1 MNPFY
6 CFLILIVGLTSFMC
20 YHFLLNGKLARK
32 KIISLSFVFFSII
45 SVPLSSSA
53 SHVAGA
59 EITYRWISGNT
70 FEISLTLYRDCQGVN
85 AGGFDFISIRS
96 ASCAANLTLRVD
108 TIPGTGHEIPLACPG
123 ATTCSGGTNPGIQKY
138 EYKGTITLPSQC
150 TDWVFSYRLCCR
162 NCQITTLQYASCAAI
177 PYLYVESRLNN
188 VAAPS
193 NSSPTFSNLPVSF
206 ICVGQPFNYNHG
218 AVDPNGDS
226 LVYSFITPRDN
237 AGTNVTFAAGHSV
250 TQPLL
255 STPPMTMNSQFGD
268 IFINPT
274 LQEVGVMAVLV
285 KEYRNGVLIGS
296 VVRDMQAW
304 VRPCT
309 NIYPTASGVNGTT
322 NFNIGVCAGST
333 LNFTINSGD
342 VDPGDVTTM
351 FWNFNIPGATL
362 TFSGSPYQ
370 VGTFSWTPTLAD
382 VSTQPYTFI
391 VTVHDNHCPINGSQ
405 AYSYSILVENVSATA
420 ASTNVLCDGVASGTA
435 TATLS
440 GGLGP
445 YTFSWSP
452 GGATTQ
458 SVTGLSEGNYTCHV
472 TDASGCSD
480 NATATVI
487 APPPI
492 VMSIPSSSDVS
503 CYGGNDGS
511 ATATVSGGTSPY
523 LYSWSPSG
531 GTAAVASGLVA
542 GNYTVTVTDAHNCT
556 HTASVSILQPP
567 VFAANIPV
575 HTNVSCFGGSNGSA
589 TATITGGTG
598 PFTYQW
604 TPGGA
609 TTASISGL
617 DAGNYSVTIV
627 DANGCTASATIPVVQ
642 PADLNSSTISTD
654 AICNATNGSASCS
667 VTGGVGPYTYAWSPG
682 AATTSSI
689 SGLTAGAYTVMVTDA
704 HGCTV
709 SAAAGVNNFGAP
721 SVSLTSLSPVTCFG
735 GNNGS
740 ASVFATGG
748 VAPLSYSW
756 SPSGGTTTSASSLA
770 AGNYTV
776 TIVDNN
782 NCSTTIPIVIAEP
795 DQLQVNTS
803 FTSPVCFG
811 NTNGSAAVSVTG
823 GAGSYT
829 FFWSPGGFTT
839 SSVPNLAAGNYTVT
853 ITDVNN
859 CSQNFPLAIS
869 QPAAL
874 TATIIS
880 QTNISCF
887 GNSNGSA
894 VVDAGGGT
902 SPYDYAWS
910 PSGGAASAAAGLA
923 AGNYTVTI
931 TDANNCVQTAPVT
944 ITQPPVFTAVPAV
957 ANVLCNGGTG
967 SATITLGGG
976 TLPYTY
982 AWSSG
987 SSSSI
992 ASGLGAGSYT
1002 VAVNDANNCSLS
1014 ATVIITEPAVLI
1026 SSIPVSAVVFC
1037 FGGNNGTAVSAVT
1050 GGTGPY
1056 TYQWSPTGGTSASA
1070 SGLVSG
1076 NYTVTITDAHNC
1088 VDVSTVFIPQPPLLS
1103 ATIPV
1108 STNILCFGGIA
1119 GSAIASV
1126 SGGTAPYNYLWSPS
1140 GGTIDSALNL
1150 VAGNYSVT
1158 ITDALGCTTSQTVAI
1173 TQPAL
1178 LAVSPSVVS
1187 ATCSNANGSVS
1198 TIVNGGTLPY
1208 NYLWSPGGQTTT
1220 SISAL
1225 AAGPYSVTVTD
1236 ANGCSSVV
1244 STPVSNLGAPTASLT
1259 SSANVTCF
1267 GGNDGSASIS
1277 VSGGTAPLT
1286 YTWSPTGGTST
1297 AASGLTAGNYFVTVL
1312 DGNNCST
1319 TVPVTITEPTQ
1330 ILANPS
1336 FNGTVC
1342 FGDNNGSASVSVSGG
1357 SNPYTYQWSPTGGT
1371 SSSASGLASG
1381 NYSVT
1386 IMDNHGCTD
1395 VSTVFIPQPTAL
1407 IASIPVST
1415 NVLCFGGNNGAATAS
1430 ASGGTGSYTYLW
1442 SPSGV
1447 NTDTIS
1453 GLTAGNYSVSI
1464 TDESGCVT
1472 SIAVTIIEPPVL
1484 GVSTTIISST
1494 CNYANGGASAIVNG
1508 GTPPYNYQWS
1518 PGGATTA
1525 SISNISAGTYS
1536 VTVTDGNGC
1545 SSVVNASVTNIG
1557 APTVNV
1563 SGLANVSCF
1572 GGNNGSASVSVSGGT
1587 PPLSYSWSPAGG
1599 TTTTATGLTAGN
1611 YTLTIIDG
1619 NNCPTAVPVVI
1630 NESSQLQAN
1639 TAFISPVCFGDNNGS
1654 ASVSVS
1660 GGTASYTYVWSPGGF
1675 VTASVINIAAGTY
1688 DITVTDANNCSL
1700 TSTIS
1705 ISQPT
1710 DLTANI
1716 SSHTDVSCF
1725 GNSNGSAAVNAGGG
1739 TSPYNYSWS
1748 PSGGTA
1754 AAAAGLAA
1762 GNYTVTITDAHNC
1775 IETAPVTIAQPPVL
1789 NAVPGATDVSCFG
1802 GTNGT
1807 ASIGVTGGTTPYTYS
1822 WTSGGSTAVASGL
1835 AAGSYTVSVSDANNC
1850 TQSATILIS
1859 QPPVLLSSIPAST
1872 SVSCFGG
1879 NNGTAASSVTGGT
1892 GPYTYAWTPTGGT
1905 SINATGLVS
1914 GNYSVTITDA
1924 HNCTTASTVFIPQ
1937 PAVLNASIP
1946 ASTNVLCFGGNDG
1959 SATANASGGTAPYNY
1974 VWSPLGGTT
1983 NSASGLV
1990 AGNYSVAITDAAGCT
2005 STAPVA
2011 ITQPTLLNVVTNT
2024 VSALCNFS
2032 NGSASTVV
2040 NGGTPPYTYLW
2051 APGGATTT
2059 SISAIPAGAYS
2070 VTVTDGTGCSSLVN
2084 VPVTNVG
2091 APTAI
2096 VNSLV
2101 NVSCFGGTDGAATV
2115 SLSGG
2120 TPPFTYAWSPTG
2132 GTLLSASGLSSGNY
2146 TLLVTDGN
2154 NCITSVPAIINQP
2167 SLLIAGVPVAT
2178 TVSCYGGNNGSAQ
2191 AAVSG
2196 GTSPYQY
2203 AWSPSGGIASSAT
2216 GLTAGNYNV
2225 SVTDAH
2231 GCSIS
2236 ANTNIVQPDSMV
2248 LNATSTPATCF
2259 ATSTGNASIVVGSGG
2274 TSPYSYNWSPV
2285 GGTTTS
2291 ATNLAAGNYTIT
2303 VNDGNGCVQ
2312 SQSVLVNQPT
2322 QVVINTSST
2331 NVLCFGDSN
2340 GSAVV
2345 TGSGGTPPYS
2355 YAWTSLGT
2363 GDSTLTNLSTGI
2375 YSVAITDHNGCHDSS
2390 HVTIGE
2396 PTPLSLVVNGTTMI
2410 CFGQNTVIT
2419 ATVTG
2424 GVGNYSYA
2432 WSNGITSASQTVSP
2446 PVATTYSVLVADSN
2460 GCSVPAQSVNITVNP
2475 PLLSQAI
2482 GANPIC
2488 EGDTTTIS
2496 SSASGG
2502 NGGPYHYTWNTGSS
2516 GQSTQVWPAVT
2527 TTYTVTVS
2535 DDCETPSTAT
2545 TTVFVNPAPVI
2556 NFTPNPVTGCE
2567 PVNAHFFDGTVTS
2580 PGSHY
2585 FWDLGDGSFSDLQ
2598 NPSHLYPHAGSYA
2611 VSLSVKSH
2619 EGCKNSLVV
2628 PDAVIVYPL
2637 PVALFNTDPEVTSIF
2652 NPVITF
2658 TDHSTGGDLWEW
2670 DLGDNSGTYSLQT
2683 ITHNY
2688 TDTGTYNIRLIT
2700 TTDKGC
2706 KDTTFGR
2713 ITIEAEFAIYI
2724 PNAFTPDGDG
2734 TNDNFIPLGIGI
2746 RHFDMY
2752 IFNRW
2757 GTNIFH
2763 STSMSQPWDGTV
2775 QGSSEP
2781 CQNDVY
2787 VYKIYVGDVK
2797 EKRHEYTGHVTL
2809 VR

>member
-1 MNPFY
+1 MSTFY
-6 CFLILIVGLTSFMC
+6 CFLILIAALTIVTR
-20 YHFLLNGKLARK
+20 YGFLSNRKRARK
-32 KIISLSFVFFSII
+32 KIISLSFVFFSIV
-45 SVPLSSSA
+45 SVPFTASA

-70 FEISLTLYRDCQGVN
+70 FELSLTLYRDCQGVN
-85 AGGFDFISIRS
+85 AGGFDFINVKSV
-96 ASCAANLTLRVD
+96 SCGVNLNLRVD
-108 TIPGTGHEIPLACPG
+108 TIHGTGHEIPLGCPG

-150 TDWVFSYRLCCR
+150 TDWIFSYRLCCR
-162 NCQITTLQYASCAAI
+162 NCQITTLQYATCATV

-188 VAAPS
+188 VAAPT
-193 NSSPTFSNLPVSF
+193 NSSPVFTNLPVSF

-218 AVDPNGDS
+218 AIDANGDS
-226 LVYSFITPRDN
+226 LAYSFITPRDN
-237 AGTNVTFAAGHSV
+237 AAANVTFAAGHSV
-250 TQPLL
+250 TQPIL
-255 STPPMTMNSQFGD
+255 SSPPMTMNSQFGD
-268 IFINPT
+268 IVINPT
-274 LQEVGVMAVLV
+274 TQEVGVMAVLV

-296 VVRDMQAW
+296 VVRDMQVW

-362 TFSGSPYQ
+362 TFTGSPYQ

-391 VTVHDNHCPINGSQ
+391 VTVQDNHCPINGSQ
-405 AYSYSILVENVSATA
+405 AYSYSILVENVSVTAT
-420 ASTNVLCDGVASGTA
+420 STNVLCDGVASGTA

-445 YTFSWSP
+445 YTYSWSP

-458 SVTGLSEGNYTCHV
+458 SITGLSEGNYTCHI

-492 VMSIPSSSDVS
+492 VMSIPSSSNVS

-511 ATATVSGGTSPY
+511 ATSTVSGGTPPY

-531 GTAAVASGLVA
+531 GNAAVASALVA

-575 HTNVSCFGGSNGSA
+575 HADVLCFGGTNGSA

-617 DAGNYSVTIV
+617 DAGSYSVTIV
-627 DANGCTASATIPVVQ
+627 DANGCTASSTIPIIQ
-642 PADLNSSTISTD
+642 PADLSSSTNSTD
-654 AICNATNGSASCS
+654 AICNATNGSANCS

-682 AATTSSI
+682 GATTSSI
-689 SGLTAGAYTVMVTDA
+689 SGLSAGAYTVMITDA
-704 HGCTV
+704 HGCSV

-721 SVSLTSLSPVTCFG
+721 SVSLTSLSAVTCFG
-735 GNNGS
+735 GTNGS
-740 ASVFATGG
+740 ASVFASGG

-756 SPSGGTTTSASSLA
+756 SPSGGTTTSASGLI

-776 TIVDNN
+776 TVVDNN

-823 GAGSYT
+823 GSGSYT
-829 FFWSPGGFTT
+829 YSWSPGGFTT
-839 SSVPNLAAGNYTVT
+839 SGVNNLAGGNYTVT
-853 ITDVNN
+853 ITDINN
-859 CSQNFPLAIS
+859 CSQNFPLTIS

-880 QTNISCF
+880 QTNVSCF

-894 VVDAGGGT
+894 TVDAGGGT

-931 TDANNCVQTAPVT
+931 TDANNCIQTAPVT
-944 ITQPPVFTAVPAV
+944 ITQPPVFTAIPSV

-967 SATITLGGG
+967 SAIITLGGG

-987 SSSSI
+987 SSTSV
-992 ASGLGAGSYT
+992 ASGLTAGSYT
-1002 VAVNDANNCSLS
+1002 VAINDANNCSLS
-1014 ATVIITEPAVLI
+1014 ATVNVTEPPVLI
-1026 SSIPVSAVVFC
+1026 SSIPVSTDVFC
-1037 FGGNNGTAVSAVT
+1037 FGGNNGTAVSSVT

-1056 TYQWSPTGGTSASA
+1056 TYQWSPSGGTSSNAT
-1070 SGLVSG
+1070 GLASG
-1076 NYTVTITDAHNC
+1076 NYTLTITDAHNC
-1088 VDVSTVFIPQPPLLS
+1088 VDASTVFIPEPPFLD

-1108 STNILCFGGIA
+1108 SNNILCSGQNT

-1140 GGTIDSALNL
+1140 GGTVDSALNL
-1150 VAGNYSVT
+1150 VAGNYAVT
-1158 ITDALGCTTSQTVAI
+1158 ITDALGCTTSETIAI

-1178 LAVSPSVVS
+1178 LVVSPVIVS

-1198 TIVNGGTLPY
+1198 TIVNGGILPY
-1208 NYLWSPGGQTTT
+1208 NYLWSPGGETTAAIT
-1220 SISAL
+1220 SL
-1225 AAGPYSVTVTD
+1225 NAGAYSVTVTD
-1236 ANGCSSVV
+1236 GNGCSSFV
-1244 STPVSNLGAPTASLT
+1244 STPVSNIGAPTASLAT
-1259 SSANVTCF
+1259 SSNVACF
-1267 GGNDGSASIS
+1267 GGNDGAASIS
-1277 VSGGTAPLT
+1277 VSGGTAPLS
-1286 YTWSPTGGTST
+1286 YSWSPVGGTST
-1297 AASGLTAGNYFVTVL
+1297 AASGLTAGNYSVTVL
-1312 DGNNCST
+1312 DSNNCST
-1319 TVPVTITEPTQ
+1319 TVPVTITEPPLIQ
-1330 ILANPS
+1330 LNPS
-1336 FNGTVC
+1336 FTGAVC
-1342 FGDNNGSASVSVSGG
+1342 FGDNNGTASVSVSGG
-1357 SNPYTYQWSPTGGT
+1357 SNPYTYQWSPAGGT

-1386 IMDNHGCTD
+1386 ITDAHGCTD
-1395 VSTVFIPQPTAL
+1395 VSTVFIPQPTVL
-1407 IASIPVST
+1407 IASVPVSA
-1415 NVLCFGGNNGAATAS
+1415 NVLCFGGNNGSATAT
-1430 ASGGTGSYTYLW
+1430 AFGGTDPYAYSW
-1442 SPSGV
+1442 SVSGV

-1453 GLTAGNYSVSI
+1453 GLTAGTYSVTVS
-1464 TDESGCVT
+1464 DVSGCVT
-1472 SIAVTIIEPPVL
+1472 SVAVAITEPSVL
-1484 GVSTTIISST
+1484 DVSTTIISST
-1494 CNYANGGASAIVNG
+1494 CNYANGGVSATVNG
-1508 GTPPYNYQWS
+1508 GTAPYNYQWF

-1525 SISNISAGTYS
+1525 SISNISAGAYS

-1545 SSVVNASVTNIG
+1545 SSVVNATVTNIG

-1563 SGLANVSCF
+1563 NAVADVSCF
-1572 GGNNGSASVSVSGGT
+1572 GGNNGSASVAVSGGT

-1630 NESSQLQAN
+1630 DEPQQLLAN
-1639 TAFISPVCFGDNNGS
+1639 TAFVSPVCFGDNNGS

-1660 GGTASYTYVWSPGGF
+1660 GGTASYNYVWSPGGF
-1675 VTASVINIAAGTY
+1675 STASVNNLAAGNY

-1700 TSTIS
+1700 TSTIA
-1705 ISQPT
+1705 ISQPA
-1710 DLTANI
+1710 DLTATI

-1725 GNSNGSAAVNAGGG
+1725 GNNNGSAAVSVGGG
-1739 TSPYNYSWS
+1739 TVPYNYSWS
-1748 PSGGTA
+1748 PSGGNTA
-1754 AAAAGLAA
+1754 TATTLFA

-1775 IETAPVTIAQPPVL
+1775 IETAPVAITQPPVL
-1789 NAVPGATDVSCFG
+1789 SAVPGATDVSCFG
-1802 GTNGT
+1802 GTNGS
-1807 ASIGVTGGTTPYTYS
+1807 ASIGVSGGTTPYTYS
-1822 WTSGGSTAVASGL
+1822 WSSGGATAIASGL
-1835 AAGSYTVSVSDANNC
+1835 IAGSYTVSVSDANNC
-1850 TQSATILIS
+1850 MQSATILIS
-1859 QPPVLLSSIPAST
+1859 EPPVLISSTPVST

-1879 NNGTAASSVTGGT
+1879 NNGTATSFVTGGT
-1892 GPYTYAWTPTGGT
+1892 GPYTYSWAPTGGT
-1905 SINATGLVS
+1905 SANATGLVS
-1914 GNYSVTITDA
+1914 GNYSVTIADA
-1924 HNCTTASTVFIPQ
+1924 HNCTSASTIFIPQ
-1937 PAVLNASIP
+1937 PTALNASIP
-1946 ASTNVLCFGGNDG
+1946 VSTNVLCFNGNNG
-1959 SATANASGGTAPYNY
+1959 SATASVSGGTAPYTY
-1974 VWSPLGGTT
+1974 VWSPSGGTN

-1990 AGNYSVAITDAAGCT
+1990 AGNYSVSVTDAVGCT
-2005 STAPVA
+2005 SAMPVT
-2011 ITQPTLLNVVTNT
+2011 ISQPTVLDVTTNT
-2024 VSALCNFS
+2024 VSATCNSS

-2040 NGGTPPYTYLW
+2040 NGGTPPYNYLW
-2051 APGGATTT
+2051 TPGGATTT
-2059 SISAIPAGAYS
+2059 SLSAIPAGAYS
-2070 VTVTDGTGCSSLVN
+2070 VTVTDGNGCSSVVN
-2084 VPVTNVG
+2084 APVTNVG
-2091 APTAI
+2091 APTASI
-2096 VNSLV
+2096 NSLAD
-2101 NVSCFGGTDGAATV
+2101 VSCFGGNDGSATV
-2115 SLSGG
+2115 SISGG

-2146 TLLVTDGN
+2146 TLLITDGN
-2154 NCITSVPAIINQP
+2154 NCITPVPTIINQP
-2167 SLLIAGVPVAT
+2167 SLLIASIPLAT
-2178 TVSCYGGNNGSAQ
+2178 AVSCYNGNNGSAQ
-2191 AAVSG
+2191 ASVSG

-2203 AWSPSGGIASSAT
+2203 AWSPAGGIASSAT
-2216 GLTAGNYNV
+2216 GLTAGNYNL

-2231 GCSIS
+2231 GCIT
-2236 ANTNIVQPDSMV
+2236 AATTIIVQPDSMV
-2248 LNATSTPATCF
+2248 LNASSTPATCF
-2259 ATSTGNASIVVGSGG
+2259 GTGTGNASIVVGSGG
-2274 TSPYSYNWSPV
+2274 TGPFSYSWSPV
-2285 GGTTTS
+2285 GGTNNS
-2291 ATNLAAGNYTIT
+2291 ATNLPAGNYTIT
-2303 VNDGNGCVQ
+2303 VNDGNGCIQLQ
-2312 SQSVLVNQPT
+2312 SILVNQPT
-2322 QVVINTSST
+2322 QVAVNTSST
-2331 NVLCFGDSN
+2331 NVLCFGDAN
-2340 GSAVV
+2340 GSAVA

-2355 YAWTSLGT
+2355 YAWTTIGT
-2363 GDSTLTNLSTGI
+2363 NDSIINNLTAGVYNVI
-2375 YSVAITDHNGCHDSS
+2375 VTDHNSCDDSTNI
-2390 HVTIGE
+2390 TIGE
-2396 PTPLSLVVNGTTMI
+2396 PAPLNLVVSGTTLI
-2410 CFGQNTVIT
+2410 CIGQNTVIT

-2424 GVGNYSYA
+2424 GVGNYSYS

-2446 PVATTYSVLVADSN
+2446 PVATSYSVLVADNN
-2460 GCSVPAQSVNITVNP
+2460 GCSVPAQSVTISVNP
-2475 PLLSQAI
+2475 PLLSQTI

-2502 NGGPYHYTWNTGSS
+2502 NGGPYHYTWNTGSA

-2535 DDCETPSTAT
+2535 DDCGTPSTAT

-2567 PVNAHFFDGTVTS
+2567 PVDAHFFDGTVTS

-2598 NPSHLYPHAGSYA
+2598 NPSHVYTNPGSYA
-2611 VSLSVKSH
+2611 VSLAVKSH

-2637 PVALFNTDPEVTSIF
+2637 PVAFFTTDQEVASIF

-2658 TDHSTGGDLWEW
+2658 TDQSTGGDLWEW
-2670 DLGDNSGTYSLQT
+2670 DLGDNSGIYSLQT

-2688 TDTGTYNIRLIT
+2688 TDTGTYNVRLIT
-2700 TTDKGC
+2700 TTDHGC
-2706 KDTTFGR
+2706 KDTTFGK

-2734 TNDNFIPLGIGI
+2734 TNDQFIPLGIGI
-2746 RHFDMY
+2746 RNFDMY

-2763 STSMSQPWDGTV
+2763 SSSLSQPWDGKA
-2775 QGSSEP
+2775 QGSDEP

-2787 VYKIYVGDVK
+2787 VYKIYVHDVK
-2797 EKRHEYTGHVTL
+2797 GKNHEYTGHVTL